1 MKREQIYKL
10 IPIILIFF
18 LFIKTNEFVLYS
30 DTILGKLFAMIIVLF
45 YAKQDIMLG
54 VLVCFIIAIYY
65 QSIFMYSSNV
75 YSPKPP
81 SGRGLV

>member
-10 IPIILIFF
+10 IPIFLIFF
-18 LFIKTNEFVLYS
+18 LFIKTKEFVFYS
-30 DTILGKLFAMIIVLF
+30 NTILGKLFAMIIILF

-65 QSIFMYSSNV
+65 QTIFLYSSDIV
-75 YSPKPP
+75 SP
-81 SGRGLV
+81 VI

>member
-10 IPIILIFF
+10 IPIVLVFF

-30 DTILGKLFAMIIVLF
+30 NTILGKLFAMIILLF

-65 QSIFMYSSNV
+65 QTIFLYSSDIV
-75 YSPKPP
+75 SP
-81 SGRGLV
+81 VI

>member
-1 MKREQIYKL
+1 MKIEQIYKL
-10 IPIILIFF
+10 IPKILVFF

-30 DTILGKLFAMIIVLF
+30 NTILGKLFAMIILLF

-65 QSIFMYSSNV
+65 QTIFLYSSDIV
-75 YSPKPP
+75 SP
-81 SGRGLV
+81 VI

>member
-10 IPIILIFF
+10 IPIFLLFF
-18 LFIKTNEFVLYS
+18 LFIKTKEFVLYS
-30 DTILGKLFAMIIVLF
+30 NTILGKLFAMIILLF

-65 QSIFMYSSNV
+65 QTIFLYSSDIV
-75 YSPKPP
+75 SP
-81 SGRGLV
+81 VI